1 MTAPQQER
9 ANADEYRPTAKLPR
23 VEVLIGVQLTT
34 RELKVDVPDDQA
46 DALRNQVQDLFADG
60 AKPGVLWVTDKDGR
74 TIGVPS
80 DKLAYVEIGSDR
92 SSRAVGFSSRS

>member
-1 MTAPQQER
+1 MTTPQQER
-9 ANADEYRPTAKLPR
+9 ANADEYRATAKLPR

-46 DALRNQVQDLFADG
+46 DALRKQVEDLFADAG
-60 AKPGVLWVTDKDGR
+60 KPGVLWVTDKDGH

-80 DKLAYVEIGSDR
+80 DKLAYVEIGADKASR
-92 SSRAVGFSSRS
+92 SVGFSARS